1 MRPLNQLCCS
11 FTIQLRLEEN
21 AAAREA
27 LMVTQRQENE
37 VTKKTLTEALDQ
49 IEGLVKEVECANHSV
64 HQLQDSIQR
73 YCGIVVI
80 YGTCVS

>member
-1 MRPLNQLCCS
+1 MLYS
-11 FTIQLRLEEN
+11 FSIQLRLEED

-27 LMVTQRQENE
+27 LMVTERQENE

-49 IEGLVKEVECANHSV
+49 IEELVKEVECANYSV

-73 YCGIVVI
+73 YCNIAVV
-80 YGTCVS
+80 YGT